1 MKGFREF
8 VIEMSV
14 ADATKLLG
22 LSTSFSDAEL
32 KSAYKKSA
40 LKNHPDRGGS
50 EEMMKKVNDAYET
63 LKKSGGSARK
73 LPAENA
79 FKKYDDWAKIFAP
92 AIKADMMASFKS
104 DVWLKYFN
112 SYSPTPLTVEIKS
125 DPYYHSNTYTG
136 FIAEFSDAEKNT
148 VFKFHFTTYLLNV
161 YKKEN
166 TLGSGDLSYPLS
178 VWMEGYHAGRKQKF
192 KQTEYTATSDHR
204 VLKDPTVLVP
214 TVKIK
219 KMFATGSTSGK
230 TKVVKKAD
238 IISHWKNKAGG
249 DVIGDN
255 FVLGNYG
262 KGRFLRMYRFTIMRK
277 GGYTFST
284 VNGKDI
290 RPVTTFYESQLL
302 IDIISEIAD
311 AFKKERTDDGFVS
324 SVNMIVNKYKTMQED
339 MIKSGKLK

>member
-1 MKGFREF
+1 MKGFKDF

-22 LSTSFSDAEL
+22 LDSRFSSAEL
-32 KSAYKKSA
+32 KSAYKTAA
-40 LKNHPDRGGS
+40 LSNHPDKGGS
-50 EEMMKKVNDAYET
+50 EEMMKKVNDAHDT
-63 LKKSGGSARK
+63 LKKSAGSITRLSK
-73 LPAENA
+73 EDP
-79 FKKYDDWAKIFAP
+79 FKKYDDWAKVFTP
-92 AIKADMMASFKS
+92 VIKAQMMASFKT
-104 DVWLKYFN
+104 DKWLKYFN
-112 SYSPTPLTVEIKS
+112 SYSPSPLTVEIKT
-125 DPYYHSNTYTG
+125 DPYYQSNSYTG
-136 FIAEFSDAEKNT
+136 FIAEFSDTEKNT

-214 TVKIK
+214 TAKIK

-230 TKVVKKAD
+230 MKTVKKAD
-238 IISHWKNKAGG
+238 IISHWKNKVRG
-249 DVIGDN
+249 DVLGDN
-255 FVLGNYG
+255 FVLGSFG
-262 KGRFLRMYRFTIMRK
+262 KGRYLRMYRFTMLRK

-284 VNGKDI
+284 VNGQDI
-290 RPVTTFYESQLL
+290 RPVSTFFESQLL
-302 IDIISEIAD
+302 IDLMTEIGD

-324 SVNMIVNKYKTMQED
+324 SVNIIVNKYKTMQD
-339 MIKSGKLK
+339 KLIKSGKLK

>member
-1 MKGFREF
+1 MKKLFPIFLVAVLATTVLSACGVPQEDYDKLASDLAAAQTQ
-8 VIEMSV
+8 IQNLETQLASV
-14 ADATKLLG
+14 NDKNNALQEELDATVAEYENLMTEYENLNTEYGNLDAKSTATVDEFFATIEGAYPYFEILVELSGPAITGDG
-22 LSTSFSDAEL
+22 LSEALTKSNVETWVIKAEDEGL
-32 KSAYKKSA
+32 QA
-40 LKNHPDRGGS
+40 
-50 EEMMKKVNDAYET
+50 
-63 LKKSGGSARK
+63 
-73 LPAENA
+73 
-79 FKKYDDWAKIFAP
+79 KYDDWAKIFAP

-125 DPYYHSNTYTG
+125 DPYYHSNSYTG

-219 KMFATGSTSGK
+219 KMFATGSTLLPLC
-230 TKVVKKAD
+230 AD
-238 IISHWKNKAGG
+238 
-249 DVIGDN
+249 
-255 FVLGNYG
+255 
-262 KGRFLRMYRFTIMRK
+262 
-277 GGYTFST
+277 
-284 VNGKDI
+284 
-290 RPVTTFYESQLL
+290 
-302 IDIISEIAD
+302 
-311 AFKKERTDDGFVS
+311 
-324 SVNMIVNKYKTMQED
+324 
-339 MIKSGKLK
+339 